1 MKKLLIEIGKVI
13 TAIAVIGSSALWL
26 DGKFDSSSDQLE
38 EIQTTVDYN
47 SVELSMLGES
57 VNNIEDTL
65 LKFETEHK
73 KQGEQIK
80 SLAWGL
86 NHIEQFEPQDF
97 EDIMNEMLKKNN
109 GWSMMPIALPG
120 VSSIPY
126 GKPYPTLYVE
136 E

>member
-13 TAIAVIGSSALWL
+13 TSIIVIGSSALWL
-26 DGKFDSSSDQLE
+26 DGKFDNSNDKLE

-47 SVELSMLGES
+47 SIELSMLGES

-65 LKFETEHK
+65 LKFEDEHRA
-73 KQGEQIK
+73 QGEQIK

-120 VSSIPY
+120 VSSI
-126 GKPYPTLYVE
+126 LYEIDTELIGVK
-136 E
+136 